1 MEGVHFRVQLAR
13 PLVEARVYRLNVA
26 TALGVVEEHV
36 SLFANKGSRYVDIEV
51 LATDRRV
58 RDSVMRSVD
67 RLDVLKH
74 AAYTGLDAVS
84 VSRPSA
90 GMAPWHTQQ

>member
-1 MEGVHFRVQLAR
+1 
-13 PLVEARVYRLNVA
+13 VYKLNMA
-26 TALGVVEEHV
+26 TALGVVQEQV
-36 SLFANKGSRYVDIEV
+36 SLFANEGSRDVDIEV

-58 RDSVMRSVD
+58 RDSVVRSVD
-67 RLDVLKH
+67 RLGVVNH

-90 GMAPWHTQQ
+90 GMAPWHTQQRAESRRPGVADTTRTLHR